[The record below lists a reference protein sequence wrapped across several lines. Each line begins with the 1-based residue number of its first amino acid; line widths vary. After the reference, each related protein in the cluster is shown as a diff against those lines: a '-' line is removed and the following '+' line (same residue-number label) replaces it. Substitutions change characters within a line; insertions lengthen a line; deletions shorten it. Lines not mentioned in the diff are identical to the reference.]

1 MRRRRLITRIAI
13 AAVAIRP
20 AATIRTAGL
29 IALCTPQPLFAYR
42 VAYGRYQ
49 VWSDRPIEPQIR
61 GVLDDVTRRISRS
74 AIYSPDQRF
83 RIFICNDPWR
93 LALYSERFNS
103 GMAGAADTAF
113 ARNVYLR
120 RADIPRNRLIPASG
134 WSAAKMADRP
144 LSYYIAHELTH
155 VMESRAFGR
164 GSSVRYP
171 DWLNEGYADY
181 VAKAGEFDM
190 AANARAL
197 RAGAFAMNPKAS
209 GLYRRYHLEV
219 AYLLDRQGMT
229 IRELYADPP
238 DEAVVRARIIADETL

>member
-1 MRRRRLITRIAI
+1 MPAMRRLLTRIVVAAI
-13 AAVAIRP
+13 LISAVA
-20 AATIRTAGL
+20 L
-29 IALCTPQPLFAYR
+29 VALCTPQPLFAHHTTYD
-42 VAYGRYQ
+42 RYQ
-49 VWSDRPIEPQIR
+49 VWSDRPIEPEIR

-83 RIFICNDPWR
+83 RIFICNDGWR
-93 LALYSERFNS
+93 LALYSERFNG

-134 WSAAKMADRP
+134 WTAAKMADRP

-164 GSSVRYP
+164 GSSLRYP
-171 DWLNEGYADY
+171 AWLNEGYADY
-181 VAKAGEFDM
+181 VAKAGDFDM

-197 RAGAFAMNPKAS
+197 RAGAFSMNPKAS

-219 AYLLDRQGMT
+219 AYLLDRRGMT
-229 IRELYADPP
+229 IHQLYADPP
-238 DEAVVRARIIADETL
+238 DEAALRARILADRSL